1 MLVIASFLLGLSPGH
16 RSCLVVLPTPSLINK
31 TQNCFPHQKK
41 SILANGRNGSAV
53 KSSFG
58 GSVLG
63 SQHPEGSSSSRVYNT
78 LFWPLWGL
86 DTHVAH
92 IQTYMQTK
100 HTYNKNK
107 CYENSARANYCA
119 LRTLELRTLGWES
132 VCMSSSG
139 GWSRKLNHPC
149 SVTGL
154 PNCLQRRHTIFTH
167 IRNRFKFLHPQAMPW
182 TLCLKTMLAWF
193 PLALNF

>member
-107 CYENSARANYCA
+107 CYENSARANYLCIKDSWTQDFR
-119 LRTLELRTLGWES
+119 LR
-132 VCMSSSG
+132 VCVYV
-139 GWSRKLNHPC
+139 KLWWVKQETEPPMQC
-149 SVTGL
+149 DRSTKL
-154 PNCLQRRHTIFTH
+154 PPETAHHFHSYQE
-167 IRNRFKFLHPQAMPW
+167 
-182 TLCLKTMLAWF
+182 
-193 PLALNF
+193 